1 MDHISLDKEDFN
13 TSQMLSDMDMSG
25 LEDPLDTF
33 ESGNPMVKKAR
44 KAKKELEDQV
54 KKLTLSVDTQ
64 KEAITQAKKEL
75 SEADQQV
82 GKIQARL
89 TTARGF
95 KTKPTLSHTEK
106 AFVNA
111 IPGKFNLFSKKYT
124 FEIFRTFLS

>member
-1 MDHISLDKEDFN
+1 MDKEDFN
-13 TSQMLSDMDMSG
+13 TSQVLSDMDMSG

-64 KEAITQAKKEL
+64 KVAITQAKKEL

-95 KTKPTLSHTEK
+95 KNKPTLSNTEK

-111 IPGKFNLFSKKYT
+111 IPGNL
-124 FEIFRTFLS
+124 I